1 MLCVGLWLLWSS
13 GFHASLLEHD
23 QTFLGFFT
31 FGLFMISTLVAGWK
45 TWLFSYRDTY
55 TATKKGWFLS
65 ETMLTI
71 GMTGTFI
78 GLILMFG
85 ESFNSIDVTNP
96 TSMKNVVTDVASG
109 LSTALYT
116 TLVGLVCSTLLKL
129 QLINLE
135 DGTENYD
142 GRAI

>member
-1 MLCVGLWLLWSS
+1 
-13 GFHASLLEHD
+13 
-23 QTFLGFFT
+23 
-31 FGLFMISTLVAGWK
+31 
-45 TWLFSYRDTY
+45 
-55 TATKKGWFLS
+55 
-65 ETMLTI
+65 MLTI